1 VTPGSKYGGLL
12 LGENNLVDERQQG
25 RRYSGE
31 AYSQGMFRIFIEA
44 RIQQAV
50 TKCGDPIPCGLL
62 RYISSRYIFGLAQ
75 KLSLVVDG
83 IVAG

>member
-1 VTPGSKYGGLL
+1 
-12 LGENNLVDERQQG
+12 
-25 RRYSGE
+25 
-31 AYSQGMFRIFIEA
+31 MFRVFIEA
-44 RIQQAV
+44 RIWQAV

-83 IVAG
+83 IIA